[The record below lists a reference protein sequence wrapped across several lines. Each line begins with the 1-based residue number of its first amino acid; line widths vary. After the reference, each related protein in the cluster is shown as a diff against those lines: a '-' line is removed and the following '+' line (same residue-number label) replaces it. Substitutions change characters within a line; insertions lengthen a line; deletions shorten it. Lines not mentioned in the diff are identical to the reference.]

1 MKVLLDNTY
10 LLILTN
16 CKNIKPKRN
25 KKIKYENS

>member
-1 MKVLLDNTY
+1 MKVLGNTY

-25 KKIKYENS
+25 KKIKYENN